1 MDPVLGGIVEELQQ
15 HVDIAGDLGDR
26 LRVLGAEVGVERL
39 DRGPGMVD
47 VLGPADERTA
57 SPTTTAVRIPAGIED
72 AALRAAAR
80 ARYGVVFSSG
90 RGETLGKLVRI
101 GHMGPTA
108 RPMYAVVALAGL
120 GGALRALGHPLD
132 VAAGMAAALA
142 AIDRGLD

>member
-1 MDPVLGGIVEELQQ
+1 MGLALW
-15 HVDIAGDLGDR
+15 A
-26 LRVLGAEVGVERL
+26 
-39 DRGPGMVD
+39 
-47 VLGPADERTA
+47 ADERTA

-108 RPMYAVVALAGL
+108 RPLYAIVALTAL
-120 GGALRALGHPLD
+120 GGALRALGRPVD
-132 VAAGMAAALA
+132 VAAGVAAALA
-142 AIDRGLD
+142 VIDAGVH